1 MNLGIAIL
9 AALLLQAPIPRA
21 GPPAPAEGSSAS
33 ASESQGEISG
43 RFVCAQTGEPL
54 KGVSVEIL
62 AEVHGHPFQQGI
74 LSAADGS
81 FSFQHLP
88 AGNYQIRAQKS
99 GYRPVAGSPTSFPLE
114 PGQIRRGLEIKLN
127 RAAIITGR
135 VTDAEGEPVVR
146 ASVSAYRFVWRAGR
160 RSLAPADSVAT
171 DDRGLFRFYRL
182 PAGRYIIGVR
192 FPAEDQAAGEGDLR
206 LAETFYPN
214 GSSASEA
221 VVLETRWGQELSEIN
236 MVLRRQRTFSISG
249 RVFDSESG
257 GPCRGCAVSVGRA
270 GDQIPP
276 MHFGVAADGGYRA
289 RGLTP
294 GTYFITA
301 FKTTAGRHVA
311 VESRQVQ
318 ITSEDLRDVYVA
330 VGPGR
335 SVTGRV
341 VFDPPDTVI
350 ENARMSVALP
360 PESEPELRS
369 SFRVLPDFSFQADGL
384 SAGMHRVQ
392 LDGIPNNGYIKAVRL
407 SGRDLP
413 APELEIPGDG
423 SVSRF
428 EIVIGFDS
436 ATLAGQVK
444 LPDPSGEHRITA
456 AVIALFPQDAQASP
470 FLAERRGFTQP
481 GGAFTIPGIPPGSY
495 TVYAFPASGNFEWE
509 DPGVRRAAESYGKSV
524 DLRPGQKQTIDLPL
538 APEIMAP

>member
-1 MNLGIAIL
+1 MNFWFTIL
-9 AALLLQAPIPRA
+9 MALLLQAPAPRI
-21 GPPAPAEGSSAS
+21 GPSANAEGSSAS
-33 ASESQGEISG
+33 ASEGRGEISG

-54 KGVSVEIL
+54 KGVSVEISADL
-62 AEVHGHPFQQGI
+62 GGHPFEQAM

-81 FSFQHLP
+81 FSFQRLP
-88 AGNYQIRAQKS
+88 AGNYQMHVQKS
-99 GYRPVAGSPTSFPLE
+99 GYRLVAGSPTSFAIE
-114 PGQIRRGLEIKLN
+114 PGQIRRGFEVKLN

-146 ASVSAYRFVWRAGR
+146 ASLSAYRLVWRSGR

-182 PAGRYIIGVR
+182 PAGRYIICAR
-192 FPAEDQAAGEGDLR
+192 LPAEEQAPGESDLR

-214 GSSASEA
+214 GSSAAEA
-221 VVLETRWGQELSEIN
+221 VVLEARWGQELSEIN
-236 MVLRRQRTFSISG
+236 LVLRREKTFSISG
-249 RVFDSESG
+249 QVFDSERG
-257 GPCRGCAVSVGRA
+257 GPCRGCAVSINRA
-270 GDQIPP
+270 GDLIPP
-276 MHFGVAADGGYRA
+276 VHFGAGADGRYHA
-289 RGLTP
+289 RGLTS
-294 GTYFITA
+294 GTYSITA

-318 ITSEDLRDVYVA
+318 ITSEDLRDISLV
-330 VGPGR
+330 VGPGH

-341 VFDPPDTVI
+341 VFDPPDSAI
-350 ENARMSVALP
+350 EDAHMSLALP
-360 PESEPELRS
+360 SEFEPDFRP
-369 SFRVLPDFSFQADGL
+369 SFQVLPDFSFRADGV
-384 SAGMHRVQ
+384 SAGTHYVE
-392 LDGIPNNGYIKAVRL
+392 LDGIPNNGYIKTVRS

-413 APELEIPGDG
+413 APKLDIPEDG
-423 SVSRF
+423 SVSQI

-444 LPDPSGEHRITA
+444 LPEASGEHRVTA
-456 AVIALFPQDAQASP
+456 AVVALFPQDAQASP

-509 DPGVRRAAESYGKSV
+509 DPEVRRAAESYGKSV
-524 DLRPGQKQTIDLPL
+524 ELRPGQKQIVDLPL
-538 APEIMAP
+538 APEVAEP